1 MGNSKTKLR
10 DMSESEFNKWMS
22 KQDFTKRKTKYK
34 IKIQTTE
41 DLLDTTNS
49 CTKTN
54 AFVLPLS
61 LEDNATISGTSAIL
75 QEIEAEF
82 ELHSADKGAE
92 FLPYDTLNGCFDVDL
107 ARSRFE
113 HINSLAKHFS
123 DMAKFVQDLQNKEMH
138 LEGTTINDLLD
149 EESLNDESDGT
160 DNRTSTESMHGPVIS
175 SATSTLENE
184 RRRFRSEDEE
194 FWQVYSS
201 ISSRVNNAILSNN
214 EEQFIR
220 TVNSMATENLEKHID
235 HLKRSLLHVAIE
247 KGDNQLAKAI
257 ISSGFNVNKKEGC
270 GLTPLHLAIMS
281 SNVNMVHFLIER
293 NAKFNGPMFSS
304 IPSPKS
310 IAERL
315 NLKDVVTIMDEKE
328 RESDEENLFVSTID
342 KAFCSQQH
350 KSFEENKDA
359 LGRDTLGVVTLVIG
373 DVGTCKTNCAVMAR
387 SCSFDWVGICIGDMH
402 NKGYLNEA
410 CFKEHGQSGLHY
422 IVHDVL
428 KRKKLTAEAFKSR
441 EFQENFLSQIREANR
456 DVCFGYCIAACV
468 QFRESTL
475 FPTNSELA
483 QCMKSNGNHSDIMLK
498 RFKQWLQKG
507 CNEDVVFKHH
517 SSTFCFYGP
526 LMKLYDDST
535 RYGDGKGREVVFKLL
550 APVYAQLG
558 FRNYFQETF
567 RHVVNFTAKWPKVT
581 RSILQDN
588 CCVNLYG
595 KKRKRNRNGCI
606 C

>member
-1 MGNSKTKLR
+1 
-10 DMSESEFNKWMS
+10 MS

-34 IKIQTTE
+34 IKTQTTE

-113 HINSLAKHFS
+113 HINSQVKHFS
-123 DMAKFVQDLQNKEMH
+123 DMAKFVQDLQNKETH

-160 DNRTSTESMHGPVIS
+160 DNRTSTESMHSPVTS

-270 GLTPLHLAIMS
+270 GLTPLHLAITS
-281 SNVNMVHFLIER
+281 SNVNMVHF
-293 NAKFNGPMFSS
+293 FN
-304 IPSPKS
+304 
-310 IAERL
+310 
-315 NLKDVVTIMDEKE
+315 
-328 RESDEENLFVSTID
+328 
-342 KAFCSQQH
+342 
-350 KSFEENKDA
+350 
-359 LGRDTLGVVTLVIG
+359 
-373 DVGTCKTNCAVMAR
+373 
-387 SCSFDWVGICIGDMH
+387 
-402 NKGYLNEA
+402 
-410 CFKEHGQSGLHY
+410 
-422 IVHDVL
+422 
-428 KRKKLTAEAFKSR
+428 
-441 EFQENFLSQIREANR
+441 
-456 DVCFGYCIAACV
+456 
-468 QFRESTL
+468 
-475 FPTNSELA
+475 
-483 QCMKSNGNHSDIMLK
+483 
-498 RFKQWLQKG
+498 
-507 CNEDVVFKHH
+507 
-517 SSTFCFYGP
+517 
-526 LMKLYDDST
+526 
-535 RYGDGKGREVVFKLL
+535 
-550 APVYAQLG
+550 
-558 FRNYFQETF
+558 
-567 RHVVNFTAKWPKVT
+567 
-581 RSILQDN
+581 
-588 CCVNLYG
+588 
-595 KKRKRNRNGCI
+595 
-606 C
+606 